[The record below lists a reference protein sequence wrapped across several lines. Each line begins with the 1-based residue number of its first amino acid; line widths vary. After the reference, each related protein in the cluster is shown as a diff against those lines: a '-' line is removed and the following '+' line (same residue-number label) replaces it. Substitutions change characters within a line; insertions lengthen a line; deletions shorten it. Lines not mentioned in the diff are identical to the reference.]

1 MPIPRLVDGGG
12 GEVKGS
18 AHWPRHRG
26 DVRSRVPVAQMIAMD
41 HNGLSETFFPKKRE
55 LHIAGFFHT
64 HLPKQGDTGGGVCG
78 EPRSLARQVPDA
90 NHHWGEKEDTLPDTS
105 KASESGKAK
114 GKPEWNGKE
123 QTSPETQ
130 EHKIVAQAD
139 LEANQDSAE
148 TLTQKATSGDR

>member
-1 MPIPRLVDGGG
+1 M
-12 GEVKGS
+12 
-18 AHWPRHRG
+18 
-26 DVRSRVPVAQMIAMD
+26 
-41 HNGLSETFFPKKRE
+41 
-55 LHIAGFFHT
+55 
-64 HLPKQGDTGGGVCG
+64 CG

-123 QTSPETQ
+123 QTSPKTQ
-130 EHKIVAQAD
+130 EHKIVAQTD
-139 LEANQDSAE
+139 LEGNQDSEE